1 MHSIFLFFFDLF
13 LASYSKVLT
22 IMHVN
27 HEDVIIIM
35 ISNLCHPKMF
45 GMKCMKDHL
54 QCWAISKHK
63 CLLCFLD
70 LLMGFHWVLISFLIC
85 LTREIAN
92 ASLHL

>member
-54 QCWAISKHK
+54 QCLAIKTQMFSRSIS
-63 CLLCFLD
+63 
-70 LLMGFHWVLISFLIC
+70 GFHWVLISFLIC
-85 LTREIAN
+85 LAREIAN

>member
-35 ISNLCHPKMF
+35 ISNLCHPNMF

-54 QCWAISKHK
+54 QCWAIKTQMFSM
-63 CLLCFLD
+63 FSRSIS
-70 LLMGFHWVLISFLIC
+70 GF
-85 LTREIAN
+85 
-92 ASLHL
+92 SLGLN